1 MFPAARAG
9 WWTRALIAMTLMLA
23 APHAH
28 AQGAGGFGMAL
39 ATVGLGKTSPFPAD
53 WQRTNTL
60 ANMSIFNSMGST
72 VTANIQV
79 TLSRDGVIVGTTP
92 AVARTYP
99 NGTTIYPTAQV
110 TDWRTLKFSGKVGD
124 ALDESGHLP
133 DGSYEVCVDITNI
146 RSVTG
151 QTAPDVPQCLPIL
164 ALFPKPPSLQFPV
177 NGSVV
182 SVPNP
187 VFQWTP
193 VVSRLG
199 QVLTYWFR
207 MVEILPGQTALQA
220 IEANRS
226 IYENLFSSV
235 NTFPYPASAPF
246 LLEGR
251 VYAWRIQALY
261 PVSSGSG
268 GGGLSNNNL
277 KSRGGAAGTT
287 AVTPIGENEGR
298 SKVFTF
304 AWTADP
310 RRAAEVQSRASGSV
324 GTPDLRVG
332 SAWPDG
338 SPNDSPT
345 DSPTDPSNSAHLRQG
360 GAGLTG
366 GGTDGSQEN
375 FADRMARLMAS
386 VWKRGPGAAVATARA
401 GRAVLGD
408 AGASAGASPSS
419 PSSPSSSGRSEW
431 REAVD
436 ARIAQGPTGSGGA
449 TDSEGVAPPPP
460 DSAAPDST
468 TSGVTD
474 AAPPEA
480 QPQSP
485 GNAGGESPPSS
496 ISTPA
501 MEPSGL
507 GPNWARLHGTASL
520 TGEAYSRD
528 GSGSPTR
535 PDRSGRV
542 VTGLSV
548 GILKDRVRVPVSALV
563 SDDQVSF
570 RQNINQVAVAPRW
583 QWAGLMAGNFSPQYS
598 PYTLADASILGAG
611 VDLAPKRW
619 RVGFVSGQARK
630 AIVPTLAAIVTPQFQ
645 RNVTAGRIGYGDPQS
660 NTVEFAVMR
669 ATDDANSIAGAEST
683 LTITPEGNT
692 VYSMKLQGVLPKRH
706 LRAQFETALSRLDR
720 DRRADAPTVD
730 GRAIGLQLSHETSLA
745 RLGVKAEYLNG
756 GFTTLGN
763 SGITGDRVD
772 VGLNARVQMFQGKL
786 ALDGTAGLRNDAI
799 STALAAETRRR
810 NYGVNGSWQPGP
822 KFGADA
828 QISVY
833 TNESDG
839 IDTLLT
845 GSTSDTRVYSVMPH
859 AAWSVRGVQNSLSCS
874 AMLQK
879 SENGGSGTFLST
891 NSLSLL
897 GSWSAVISRPWTV
910 TLSGNYTKTDFKVG
924 VMETS
929 AFGPGFTWSAFKS
942 KVLTTAQ
949 LQLTQSRTG
958 NNGIDKELTPRM
970 EMRWEFAP
978 RQALVARGNFRRFHY
993 ATPGTPEFD
1002 ERVASLEYVTNL

>member
-1 MFPAARAG
+1 MFPVARAG
-9 WWTRALIAMTLMLA
+9 WWTRALIATTVFFA

-28 AQGAGGFGMAL
+28 AQGAGGFGMGL
-39 ATVGLGKTSPFPAD
+39 LPVGFGKTSPFPAD

-60 ANMSIFNSMGST
+60 TNMSISNSMGAT

-79 TLSRDGVIVGTTP
+79 TLSRDGVVVGTTP

-133 DGSYEVCVDITNI
+133 DGSYQVCVDITNI
-146 RSVTG
+146 QSVTG
-151 QTAPDVPQCLPIL
+151 QTAPAVSQCLPIL

-193 VVSRLG
+193 VVSRVG

-226 IYENLFSSV
+226 IYENLFSSL

-246 LLEGR
+246 LLEGH

-261 PVSSGSG
+261 PVSAGSG

-277 KSRGGAAGTT
+277 RSFRGSAGTT

-310 RRAAEVQSRASGSV
+310 RHAAEVKSRAAGSMES
-324 GTPDLRVG
+324 PDSRVG

-338 SPNDSPT
+338 SKMEI
-345 DSPTDPSNSAHLRQG
+345 G
-360 GAGLTG
+360 GAAEVP
-366 GGTDGSQEN
+366 GSAPAPQAGEGSPGPGMQEN
-375 FADRMARLMAS
+375 FADRLARVMAS
-386 VWKRGPGAAVATARA
+386 VWKRGPGAAVAAARA
-401 GRAVLGD
+401 GRAVAGN
-408 AGASAGASPSS
+408 AGAS
-419 PSSPSSSGRSEW
+419 SGRNEW

-449 TDSEGVAPPPP
+449 TDSEGVVPPPP
-460 DSAAPDST
+460 DSAAPDSS
-468 TSGVTD
+468 TSSVND
-474 AAPPEA
+474 VAPPES
-480 QPQSP
+480 QPQPS
-485 GNAGGESPPSS
+485 GATGGGSTPTS
-496 ISTPA
+496 ISA
-501 MEPSGL
+501 PSTEAPGL
-507 GPNWARLHGTASL
+507 GPNWARLHGTASVS
-520 TGEAYSRD
+520 GEAYSRD

-548 GILKDRVRVPVSALV
+548 GVLKDRMRIPVSALV
-563 SDDQVSF
+563 SGDQVAF

-598 PYTLADASILGAG
+598 PYTLADASLLGAG

-619 RVGFVSGQARK
+619 RLGFVSGQARK
-630 AIVPTLAAIVTPQFQ
+630 AITPTLAAIVTPQFQ

-683 LTITPEGNT
+683 LTLTPEGNT
-692 VYSMKLQGVLPKRH
+692 VYSVKMQGVLPKRH
-706 LRAQFETALSRLDR
+706 LRAQVETAMSRYNR

-730 GRAIGLQLSHETSLA
+730 GRAIGLQLSHETSLT

-756 GFTTLGN
+756 GFMTLGN

-772 VGLNARVQMFQGKL
+772 LGVNARVQMFQGKL
-786 ALDGTAGLRNDAI
+786 ALDGTAGLRNDAV

-810 NYGVNGSWQPGP
+810 NYGLNGSWQPGP
-822 KFGADA
+822 GFGADA
-828 QISVY
+828 QMSVY
-833 TNESDG
+833 TNTSDG
-839 IDTLLT
+839 VDSLLT
-845 GSTSDTRVYSVMPH
+845 GSTSDTRVYSVMPR

-879 SENGGSGTFLST
+879 SGNGGRGTFLST

-897 GSWSAVISRPWTV
+897 ANWSAVISRPWTV
-910 TLSGNYTKTDFKVG
+910 TLSGNYTKTDFGVG

-929 AFGPGFTWSAFKS
+929 AYGPGFTWAAFRS
-942 KVLTTAQ
+942 KVLTSAQ
-949 LQLTQSRTG
+949 LQMTRARTG
-958 NNGIDKELTPRM
+958 NTGTDTELTPRM

-978 RQALVARGNFRRFHY
+978 RQALVARGNFRRFRY
-993 ATPGTPEFD
+993 ATPTTPEFN